1 MMKDKHDHNVKI
13 TIKTPMQFFASG
25 FGSGC
30 APVAPGTFGTVASIP
45 FWLLLS
51 FLSPISY
58 VIAVVAIFLLGWY
71 VSEKASQELNVHDHG
86 GIVIDEFVG
95 FFITMF
101 LVPFSWVNILL
112 GFILFRIFDVI
123 KPWPIKVIDQ
133 KVKGGFGIMIDDV
146 FAGIMALICM
156 HIILWGFGYLF

>member
-13 TIKTPMQFFASG
+13 TVKTPMQFFASG

-45 FWLLLS
+45 VWILLS
-51 FLSPISY
+51 FLSPIPY
-58 VIAVVAIFLLGWY
+58 VVAVIAIFMFGWY
-71 VSEKASQELNVHDHG
+71 VSEKASQELGVHDHS

-101 LVPFSWVNILL
+101 LVPLSWVNIVL

-123 KPWPIKVIDQ
+123 KPWPIKTIDR

-146 FAGIMALICM
+146 FAGIMALICL
-156 HIILWGFGYLF
+156 HVILWAYGALF